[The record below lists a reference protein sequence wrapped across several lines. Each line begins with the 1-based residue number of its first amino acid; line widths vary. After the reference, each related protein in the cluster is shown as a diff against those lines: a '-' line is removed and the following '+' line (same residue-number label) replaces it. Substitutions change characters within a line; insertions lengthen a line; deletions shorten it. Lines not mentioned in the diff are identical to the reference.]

1 MLVQVRGDSGTRD
14 LALIDA
20 DVVSVRTGDG
30 LHHLHGEGGGLL
42 EFEQFGIVEFGDE
55 SDVTVR
61 ANHEMP
67 DIVWVEVHDG
77 EHVRATPGDE
87 AVFVGFFGS
96 GAERAFLRLGLGWAI
111 LAVAQHIGHAL
122 RSPQSFDRV
131 LLRRKVRR
139 IIDTHVSHFRTLS
152 WLPSLRGAVRETD

>member
-1 MLVQVRGDSGTRD
+1 MILRGQLFECLGIGVSLVGQQNRHGTRLGDDGHEVRIAIPTRHHMLVQVRGDSGTRD

-96 GAERAFLRLGLGWAI
+96 N
-111 LAVAQHIGHAL
+111 
-122 RSPQSFDRV
+122 
-131 LLRRKVRR
+131 
-139 IIDTHVSHFRTLS
+139 
-152 WLPSLRGAVRETD
+152 

>member
-1 MLVQVRGDSGTRD
+1 MPMLYP
-14 LALIDA
+14 
-20 DVVSVRTGDG
+20 VRTGDG

-87 AVFVGFFGS
+87 AVFVGFLGPAQNGHSFV
-96 GAERAFLRLGLGWAI
+96 LGLVGRSS
-111 LAVAQHIGHAL
+111 LL
-122 RSPQSFDRV
+122 RS
-131 LLRRKVRR
+131 
-139 IIDTHVSHFRTLS
+139 T
-152 WLPSLRGAVRETD
+152 